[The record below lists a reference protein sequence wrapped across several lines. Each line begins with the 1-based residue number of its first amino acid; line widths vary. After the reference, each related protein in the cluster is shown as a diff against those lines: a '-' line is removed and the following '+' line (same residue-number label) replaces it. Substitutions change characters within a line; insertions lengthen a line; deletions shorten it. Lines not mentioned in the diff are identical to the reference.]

1 MTKICTT
8 GHNSTIAKN
17 IELRTGSERI
27 IQRDVDLQLAPA
39 VARIFR
45 IQEILRIQASFRIQE
60 LK

>member
-1 MTKICTT
+1 MTW
-8 GHNSTIAKN
+8 HNSTIAKS
-17 IELRTGSERI
+17 IEIRTGRERI

-45 IQEILRIQASFRIQE
+45 IKAILRIQASFRIQE